1 MMRFKF
7 ALLLVLG
14 IFSEGYGND
23 PEEYMTVVSL
33 IVIDIIFPLIPSFPF
48 MFDFPL

>member
-1 MMRFKF
+1 MKSFKF

-14 IFSEGYGND
+14 IFSTGYGND

-33 IVIDIIFPLIPSFPF
+33 IVICIISSRTWSPYIFVQKF
-48 MFDFPL
+48 